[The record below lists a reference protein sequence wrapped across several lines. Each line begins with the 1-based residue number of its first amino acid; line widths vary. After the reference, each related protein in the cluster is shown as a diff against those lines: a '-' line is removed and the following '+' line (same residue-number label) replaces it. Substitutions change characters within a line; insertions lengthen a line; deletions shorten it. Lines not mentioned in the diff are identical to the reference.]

1 MRFQGT
7 SRRIRKISVA
17 KFIVYVT
24 QNLLHSFVRFGGRSR
39 FGPAAQSGVRG
50 RGRYQR
56 PRLQDQHG
64 DHRHQEQARLAGGYR
79 HFAQIRLG
87 VARPADFLRAAGVA
101 HQARGERRNRPQ
113 VQFGRHPRAGGVP
126 AHPFPAHLRRSGL
139 HGGQQLQAEARG
151 RPARFR
157 ARASYALLFGRGRG
171 HAFEAPDHRPALQRP
186 VQGQEQRRSARR
198 QPTRQAAHLQRCA
211 QRRLPLL
218 AHDRGRQGNSGR
230 GGRPP
235 RALRPAERLSG
246 PDQGAASVAAD
257 RRARLHA
264 QGPRF
269 RRRDGAVP
277 QAVRGLHGLLPQ
289 VRARFGAGRRP
300 VFRRVVPL
308 ARGAH
313 RQGRHRLR
321 QQRQHR
327 PGPDGQPA
335 AAGRAVRS

>member
-87 VARPADFLRAAGVA
+87 VARPADFLRAAGAA

-151 RPARFR
+151 RPAPSTCATTASSR
-157 ARASYALLFGRGRG
+157 ARATSFCPTA
-171 HAFEAPDHRPALQRP
+171 ANSTSCAPTTL
-186 VQGQEQRRSARR
+186 RS
-198 QPTRQAAHLQRCA
+198 T
-211 QRRLPLL
+211 
-218 AHDRGRQGNSGR
+218 
-230 GGRPP
+230 
-235 RALRPAERLSG
+235 
-246 PDQGAASVAAD
+246 SVTSFS
-257 RRARLHA
+257 
-264 QGPRF
+264 P
-269 RRRDGAVP
+269 
-277 QAVRGLHGLLPQ
+277 
-289 VRARFGAGRRP
+289 
-300 VFRRVVPL
+300 
-308 ARGAH
+308 
-313 RQGRHRLR
+313 
-321 QQRQHR
+321 
-327 PGPDGQPA
+327 
-335 AAGRAVRS
+335 